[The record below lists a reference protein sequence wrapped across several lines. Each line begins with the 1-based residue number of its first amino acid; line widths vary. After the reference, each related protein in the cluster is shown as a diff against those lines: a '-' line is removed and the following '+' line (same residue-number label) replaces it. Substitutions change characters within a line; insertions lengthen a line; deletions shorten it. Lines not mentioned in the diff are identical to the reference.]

1 MDENPISKEIVDAA
15 FKIHQALGPGLLESV
30 YEVTLAYE
38 LRKRGLDVERQAPVQ
53 LKYEELVF
61 EEGYR
66 LDLIVNDKVIVE
78 VKSVDEL
85 GPIHKKQ
92 LLTYLKL
99 RNKCLGLLINFNENL
114 IRDGITRIVNGLPET
129 PKPPRNFV
137 P

>member
-1 MDENPISKEIVDAA
+1 LAESKEVSAVDENPISKEIVDAA

-66 LDLIVNDKVIVE
+66 LDLIVDDKVIVE

-99 RNKCLGLLINFNENL
+99 KNKRLGQLINFNENL
-114 IRDGITRIVNGLPET
+114 IRDGITRIVNGLED
-129 PKPPRNFV
+129 
-137 P
+137 

>member
-38 LRKRGLDVERQAPVQ
+38 LRKRGLNVVRQAPVP
-53 LKYEELVF
+53 LIYGELVF

-66 LDLIVNDKVIVE
+66 LDLIVEDKVIVE
-78 VKSVDEL
+78 VKSIEEIAA
-85 GPIHKKQ
+85 IHKKQ

-99 RNKCLGLLINFNENL
+99 RDKRLGLLINFNVEL
-114 IRDGITRIVNGLPET
+114 IKQGITRIANGLQE
-129 PKPPRNFV
+129 
-137 P
+137 